1 MNERTKGQEI
11 INLQFQKKGTWLYF
25 FISFFNQLNIFTYPQ
40 YQLVNLISN
49 ILNKQINN
57 LASKHRSQFIERCL
71 QIDQLLYRCKSKN
84 IHQQLRMKS
93 SKINSQKS
101 QEYKDENLTT
111 LNTEQSAHNHTQ
123 KRQSVKNSTLKSQ
136 QKIGDSSKPI
146 ISTKTNIENFSGNS
160 ATIGQNHSGSQNAA
174 SFQPSKTFSIMSRI
188 FQKQGNNA
196 SSNVKSRVNFDSK
209 TQVNFI
215 QKQHSL
221 KKIDLHT
228 DSIMRD
234 PLVNVFPEGMPRKH
248 ILYKELLQ
256 AYFNGDITMNELIDL
271 RNKYTMKR
279 ERVVSLPL
287 KDDEQQLQ
295 QLNEKQDQKAN
306 KKLWEQIRQL
316 RQKQLNKFKNN
327 EKRAQRSS
335 IVINSPG
342 GMILMRADS
351 IQSGG
356 LQSQNSFS
364 QATLSRQD
372 TKQDIGMEQI
382 DEKEENQKFYEDEIT
397 QKNSNSQSDQQGVKK
412 ITKFGSIIFD
422 KLLNIKDKV
431 EHKKVIQM
439 KQNKQNQNQFLTQ
452 FEEAQ
457 QEVIEKIKRG
467 DLLQNDL
474 SHKYYVKQFIERKN
488 LNHLKILA
496 DKTAQIESLVTAK
509 TVKKMNEDFK
519 ANKHKI
525 FKEIENAADEYL
537 NKLQLKRNLLELF
550 SQSNT
555 NKYEELEQ
563 LKNWRQQN
571 SKKILKEQ
579 QEKHMHQYQ
588 FEKEQKEL
596 EQEIKK
602 QRLLQ
607 SRLMRNSM
615 DNISNTN
622 SKQENSSSVENIKNN
637 YFTSAQ
643 RLQSNSLSYN
653 KNFSLQQPSIIGQF
667 LKKEMSSPSIF
678 TQQRNLNSINTQN
691 GYGIINNI
699 NPKSLS
705 IPFSNQN
712 NINFNQNTTNSTILH
727 VSRTSMTD
735 YNSILGNTTN
745 IGKQAQITQSYQNQ
759 KPHRT
764 NILQRKQ
771 TDGLLTAKGG
781 QRYIEDYM
789 NINGT
794 ASSTATTSNS
804 NKINN
809 LFSPQKNKGFHLPQ
823 NISQIGPY
831 GQKVVDLDHKN
842 NNQKQTS
849 ESKRKNYQKNEVD
862 QLSKSALI
870 EQSKQDDQQN
880 QKQKENQKITI
891 NYLNKSKIINEHNKQ
906 NKQTI
911 FLKDLYDL
919 YSQEELYR
927 NTNQLRTRSKMLVSD
942 KENLQNFYKSEYE
955 YKIIKRNANSQTDRQ
970 NSFYKTEGDKSVS
983 TLAIPEIKQNRV
995 KSESNCLN
1003 STNMNKQNY
1012 YQIQGHN
1019 QNEDSLIEKSN
1030 SQNFN
1035 NMKNNNNNLDD
1046 SESGDSSLPSITEA
1060 QLDSYYS
1067 QSKHIQKMIL
1077 KTKGNTQLF
1086 ARRMKNVIKLKE
1098 INEGINKCTKMKLNH
1113 KSIKNY

>member
-1 MNERTKGQEI
+1 
-11 INLQFQKKGTWLYF
+11 
-25 FISFFNQLNIFTYPQ
+25 
-40 YQLVNLISN
+40 
-49 ILNKQINN
+49 
-57 LASKHRSQFIERCL
+57 
-71 QIDQLLYRCKSKN
+71 
-84 IHQQLRMKS
+84 MKI

-101 QEYKDENLTT
+101 QEYREEFLTT
-111 LNTEQSAHNHTQ
+111 QNTEQSANNQIQ

-136 QKIGDSSKPI
+136 QKIGENNKAI
-146 ISTKTNIENFSGNS
+146 ISTKTNTESFSENS
-160 ATIGQNHSGSQNAA
+160 ATIGLNHGASQNVA

-196 SSNVKSRVNFDSK
+196 SSNIKSRVNFDSK

-215 QKQHSL
+215 QKQNSL

-228 DSIMRD
+228 ESVMRD

-279 ERVVSLPL
+279 ERIISLPM

-372 TKQDIGMEQI
+372 TKQEIRMEQI
-382 DEKEENQKFYEDEIT
+382 DEREENQKFYEDENI

-496 DKTAQIESLVTAK
+496 DKTAQIESLVTSK

-563 LKNWRQQN
+563 LKNWRQLN

-579 QEKHMHQYQ
+579 QEKHMQQYQ

-596 EQEIKK
+596 EQEVKK

-637 YFTSAQ
+637 YFNTAQ
-643 RLQSNSLSYN
+643 RLQSNSLNYN
-653 KNFSLQQPSIIGQF
+653 KNSSLQKPFIIGQF

-678 TQQRNLNSINTQN
+678 TQQRNLNQVNTQS

-699 NPKSLS
+699 NPKSIS
-705 IPFSNQN
+705 VPFSNSN

-745 IGKQAQITQSYQNQ
+745 VGKSVQIAQSYLNQ
-759 KPHRT
+759 KPKRT

-771 TDGLLTAKGG
+771 TDGLLTAEGG

-809 LFSPQKNKGFHLPQ
+809 LFSPQKNKVFHLSQ
-823 NISQIGPY
+823 NNSQIGPY
-831 GQKVVDLDHKN
+831 GQKVVDFDLKN
-842 NNQKQTS
+842 SNQKQTLD
-849 ESKRKNYQKNEVD
+849 SKRKNQYSTEAD

-870 EQSKQDDQQN
+870 EQSKQDDEQS
-880 QKQKENQKITI
+880 QKQKTNQKIAI
-891 NYLNKSKIINEHNKQ
+891 NYLSKSKIINEHNKQ

-955 YKIIKRNANSQTDRQ
+955 YKIIKRNVNSQTDRQ
-970 NSFYKTEGDKSVS
+970 NSFFKMEGDKSTS
-983 TLAIPEIKQNRV
+983 TIPIPEIKQNRV
-995 KSESNCLN
+995 KSESNCQN
-1003 STNMNKQNY
+1003 SFNLNKQNY
-1012 YQIQGHN
+1012 YQISGNN

-1030 SQNFN
+1030 NQNVN
-1035 NMKNNNNNLDD
+1035 NLKNNNNNNNNLDD

>member
-1 MNERTKGQEI
+1 
-11 INLQFQKKGTWLYF
+11 
-25 FISFFNQLNIFTYPQ
+25 
-40 YQLVNLISN
+40 
-49 ILNKQINN
+49 
-57 LASKHRSQFIERCL
+57 
-71 QIDQLLYRCKSKN
+71 
-84 IHQQLRMKS
+84 MKI

-101 QEYKDENLTT
+101 QDFKDENLTT
-111 LNTEQSAHNHTQ
+111 QNTEQSAHNHNQ

-136 QKIGDSSKPI
+136 QKIGENNKAT
-146 ISTKTNIENFSGNS
+146 ISTRTNIESFSGNS
-160 ATIGQNHSGSQNAA
+160 GTIGQNYNASLNTA
-174 SFQPSKTFSIMSRI
+174 NYQPSKTFSIMSRI
-188 FQKQGNNA
+188 FQKQGNNQ
-196 SSNVKSRVNFDSK
+196 SSNIKSRVNFDSK

-215 QKQHSL
+215 QKQNSL

-228 DSIMRD
+228 ESIMRD

-279 ERVVSLPL
+279 QRVVSLPM
-287 KDDEQQLQ
+287 KDDQQQLQ

-372 TKQDIGMEQI
+372 TKQEIGMEQI
-382 DEKEENQKFYEDEIT
+382 DEREENQKFYEDDNI
-397 QKNSNSQSDQQGVKK
+397 QKSNSQPDQQGVKK

-496 DKTAQIESLVTAK
+496 DKTAQIESLVTSK

-588 FEKEQKEL
+588 FEKEQKQL
-596 EQEIKK
+596 EQEVKK

-615 DNISNTN
+615 DNISNAN

-637 YFTSAQ
+637 YFSTAQ

-653 KNFSLQQPSIIGQF
+653 KNSSLQQNSIIGQF

-678 TQQRNLNSINTQN
+678 TQQRNLNQINTQN

-699 NPKSLS
+699 NPKSIS
-705 IPFSNQN
+705 VPFSNSN

-735 YNSILGNTTN
+735 YNSILGNTIN
-745 IGKQAQITQSYQNQ
+745 VGKSPQIVQSYLNQ

-771 TDGLLTAKGG
+771 TDGLLTAKSG

-809 LFSPQKNKGFHLPQ
+809 LFSPQKNKTFQLSQ
-823 NISQIGPY
+823 SNTQIGAY
-831 GQKVVDLDHKN
+831 GQKVVDFGLKN
-842 NNQKQTS
+842 SNQKQIID
-849 ESKRKNYQKNEVD
+849 SKRKNQQNTEVD

-870 EQSKQDDQQN
+870 EQNKLEDEQS

-891 NYLNKSKIINEHNKQ
+891 NYLSKSKIINEHNKQ

-970 NSFYKTEGDKSVS
+970 NSFYKMEGDKS
-983 TLAIPEIKQNRV
+983 TNTIPIPEIKQNRV

-1003 STNMNKQNY
+1003 SSNINKQTY
-1012 YQIQGHN
+1012 YQIQGNN
-1019 QNEDSLIEKSN
+1019 QIEDSLIEKSN
-1030 SQNFN
+1030 NLNVNSIKN
-1035 NMKNNNNNLDD
+1035 NNNNNLDD